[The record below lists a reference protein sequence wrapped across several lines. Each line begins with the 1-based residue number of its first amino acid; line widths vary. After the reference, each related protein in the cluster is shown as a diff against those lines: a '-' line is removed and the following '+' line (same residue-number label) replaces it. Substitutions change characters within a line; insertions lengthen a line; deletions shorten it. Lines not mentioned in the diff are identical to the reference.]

1 MEGKAYDKALVLFD
15 LDYKSKNKEVLEYKD
30 MIKEYL
36 YSKKLFNEN
45 KIEEAKNEIKKIKD
59 EIKYIE
65 DEKINPKEAKRIREE
80 KKEILENKSH
90 WNTFY
95 KAVQLVNGVL
105 PEGTDFTYEGIMDK
119 DKIQYYQFLDTDL
132 VRYAVP
138 LKKSDNVYLI
148 VSSYGDP
155 ILKLIND

>member
-1 MEGKAYDKALVLFD
+1 MDIINKNLESYFSLANELKEEFNNKKYAFI
-15 LDYKSKNKEVLEYKD
+15 KSVY
-30 MIKEYL
+30 IHG
-36 YSKKLFNEN
+36 SF
-45 KIEEAKNEIKKIKD
+45 ARGEIT
-59 EIKYIE
+59 
-65 DEKINPKEAKRIREE
+65 PKESDINLMIFTK

-105 PEGTDFTYEGIMDK
+105 PEGTDFTYEGIMYK
-119 DKIQYYQFLDTDL
+119 DKIQYYQFLDDDL

-138 LKKSDNVYLI
+138 LKKSDDVYLI

-155 ILKLIND
+155 ILKLING